1 MAKYALT
8 MEINT
13 VSDDAFWWEVDDN
26 IKLLQVFE
34 SFEEAKAEM
43 RNTVTRVIKECDF
56 FPLKNGLYLAEDCPE
71 YTGQENAKKVG
82 EIIGKTVVDPDYF
95 YENPTYIR
103 DTPLFDRWYAFVSHK
118 DLIRSDYFGKSLIM
132 NIHNMTDELK
142 TYYFKYVETDDYGK
156 IVNGIVICL
165 LNDAEKDDKV

>member
-13 VSDDAFWWEVDDN
+13 NPDNGFWWEVDDN
-26 IKLLQVFE
+26 IKLLQVFD

-43 RNTVTRVIKECDF
+43 RKTVTRVIKNCDF
-56 FPLKNGLYLAEDCPE
+56 FPIKNEQFIADESPE
-71 YTGQENAKKVG
+71 YTENENAKKIG
-82 EIIGKTVVDPDYF
+82 EIIGKTVNDPDYF
-95 YENPTYIR
+95 CEDPNYIR
-103 DTPLFDRWYAFVSHK
+103 DTPLFDQWYAFVSRD

-132 NIHNMTDELK
+132 NIHNMTDEQK
-142 TYYFKYVETDDYGK
+142 TYYFKYVDTDDYGK

-165 LNDAEKDDKV
+165 LSDAVKDNKY